1 MIDVRWMWAFLDTPR
16 PLAQRSWAY
25 WSQVTGWSVSA
36 PRGEHGEFATL
47 LPTDGD
53 PWVKVQAVGDGAGG
67 IHLDLDVDD
76 VRAAADEATRLGA
89 VEIGTLGEPES
100 VVIMRSPGGLVYC
113 LTTWQGDSVQ
123 VRRGQPELIDQV
135 CLDLPASGHDA
146 ESTFW
151 ERLTGW
157 TWRPTDVQEFSC
169 LDRPDGIPLRLL
181 FQRLGE
187 TDGPVR
193 AHVDLACVD
202 RPATQARHV
211 QAGAEV
217 VVVREFWTV
226 LRDPVGRVYCLT
238 DRNPVQSWVQRD

>member
-16 PLAQRSWAY
+16 PLAERSWAY
-25 WSQVTGWSVSA
+25 WAQVTGWSVSD

-53 PWVKVQAVGDGAGG
+53 PWVKVQALGDGAGG

-76 VRAAADEATRLGA
+76 VRAAADDATLLGA

-100 VVIMRSPGGLVYC
+100 VVIMRSPGGLVFC

-135 CLDLPASGHDA
+135 CLDLPDSGHDA
-146 ESTFW
+146 ETTFW

-187 TDGPVR
+187 TGGPVR
-193 AHVDLACVD
+193 AHLDLACVD
-202 RPATQARHV
+202 RSATQARHV
-211 QAGAEV
+211 EAGAQV
-217 VVVREFWTV
+217 LAVRDFWTV

-238 DRNPVQSWVQRD
+238 DRSPTAGG